1 MSMRI
6 FEALVRT
13 VFGYPLPSP
22 LRRQGSRFFSGAGGG
37 RSVVPAC
44 AGTTVLGVIPLFLLA
59 ACNSSHEVPEAPAD
73 VDGKLFCAVGGA
85 AEMSQSC
92 LLERVDSPEGQVLVV
107 HHPEGGFRRFR
118 IVRDGRGVVPADGAE
133 PSKLYIVAENMIDV
147 AVAGDRYRFPATIGP
162 KAD

>member
-13 VFGYPLPSP
+13 VFGYPLPS
-22 LRRQGSRFFSGAGGG
+22 S
-37 RSVVPAC
+37 
-44 AGTTVLGVIPLFLLA
+44 LGVIPLLLLA
-59 ACNSSHEVPEAPAD
+59 ACNSSNDVPETTAD